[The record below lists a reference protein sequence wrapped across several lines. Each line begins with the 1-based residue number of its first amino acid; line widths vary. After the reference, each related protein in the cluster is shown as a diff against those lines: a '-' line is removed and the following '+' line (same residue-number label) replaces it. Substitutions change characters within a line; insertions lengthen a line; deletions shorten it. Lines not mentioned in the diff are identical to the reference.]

1 MSAAPDGSAAHE
13 HVDARIGAPG
23 HDHPDDRD
31 DQRPGHAHAQEHG
44 EHGEHNGH
52 NHGLSPTAD
61 RRYVAIALALL
72 TAFLIGEVVAGALS
86 GSLALLAD
94 AGHMLTDVAALAAS
108 LWALHLAARPATDTH
123 TFGLQRAEVLSAAFN
138 GVTLVAVAAVVLSE
152 AIRRLISPPPV
163 TGWVVFV
170 VALIGVVV
178 NLLATWVLA
187 RANRTNMAIA
197 GSYAHVVT
205 DLYAFIGTAIAGIIL
220 ITTGFRRADAIA
232 SLVVVGLMA
241 QAAWQLLRAS
251 GRVLLEAAPE
261 GVSLAEVRRHLLSTP
276 HVVDVHDLHAWMV
289 TTSLPALSAH
299 VVVEDS
305 CFLDGHAP
313 QILDRLQ
320 ACLAGHFDVSHSSF
334 QLEPV
339 GHASHEEGAHA

>member
-1 MSAAPDGSAAHE
+1 MSAASSVPDGGAA
-13 HVDARIGAPG
+13 
-23 HDHPDDRD
+23 
-31 DQRPGHAHAQEHG
+31 HAHAHG
-44 EHGEHNGH
+44 PAAQAPGGSQQGSDSDHDRDHH
-52 NHGLSPTAD
+52 HGLSPEAD
-61 RRYVAIALALL
+61 RRYVGIALALL
-72 TAFLIGEVVAGALS
+72 SAFLIGEVVAGALS

-108 LWALHLAARPATDTH
+108 LWALRLATRPATDTH
-123 TFGLQRAEVLSAAFN
+123 TFGLHRAEVLSAAGN
-138 GVTLVAVAAVVLSE
+138 GITLVAVAAVVLSE
-152 AIRRLISPPPV
+152 SIRRLISPPPV
-163 TGWVVFV
+163 TGGVIIV
-170 VALIGVVV
+170 VAVVGVAV
-178 NLLATWVLA
+178 NIVATWVLA
-187 RANRTNMAIA
+187 RANRTNMAVA

-205 DLYAFIGTAIAGIIL
+205 DLYAFLGTAIAGVVVV
-220 ITTGFRRADAIA
+220 TTGFRRADAIA

-241 QAAWQLLRAS
+241 HAAWQLLRAS

-261 GVSLAEVRRHLLSTP
+261 GVALADVRRHLLSTP

-299 VVVEDS
+299 VVVEES

-313 QILDRLQ
+313 QILDHLQ

-339 GHASHEEGAHA
+339 GHAAHEEGAHA

>member
-1 MSAAPDGSAAHE
+1 M
-13 HVDARIGAPG
+13 
-23 HDHPDDRD
+23 
-31 DQRPGHAHAQEHG
+31 
-44 EHGEHNGH
+44 
-52 NHGLSPTAD
+52 
-61 RRYVAIALALL
+61 LAL
-72 TAFLIGEVVAGALS
+72 
-86 GSLALLAD
+86 
-94 AGHMLTDVAALAAS
+94 
-108 LWALHLAARPATDTH
+108 
-123 TFGLQRAEVLSAAFN
+123 
-138 GVTLVAVAAVVLSE
+138 
-152 AIRRLISPPPV
+152 
-163 TGWVVFV
+163 VFV

-339 GHASHEEGAHA
+339 GHAAHEEGAHA

>member
-13 HVDARIGAPG
+13 HVDVRIGAPG

-31 DQRPGHAHAQEHG
+31 DQRPGHAHAHEHG
-44 EHGEHNGH
+44 EHGEHGGH